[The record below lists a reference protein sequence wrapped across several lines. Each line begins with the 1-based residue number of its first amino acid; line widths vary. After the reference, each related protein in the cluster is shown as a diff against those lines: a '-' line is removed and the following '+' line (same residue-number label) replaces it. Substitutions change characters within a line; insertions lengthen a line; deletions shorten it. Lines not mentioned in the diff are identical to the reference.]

1 MNKNDKNNNKSANN
15 HVEKHETGTDMGKQE
30 KLKSDYEK
38 IQNIAA
44 RAQADLVNFRNRVQN
59 ENLEIRSKA
68 EQRIVLKF
76 IDVIDQFEKAIEAV
90 ENSDHDEKW
99 FKGLQAVY
107 KNFENVLTSEGFSRI
122 ESEGSVFDPRLH
134 EAIVNTPTDEFDSGT
149 VIKEFS
155 RGYIKK
161 ENVVRPSMVEIATE
175 KTKKP
180 DGEI

>member
-1 MNKNDKNNNKSANN
+1 MKKNDKKNNKPTNN
-15 HVEKHETGTDMGKQE
+15 VIEKHETETDMGKQE

-38 IQNIAA
+38 LQNIAA
-44 RAQADLVNFRNRVQN
+44 RAQADLVNFRNRIQS
-59 ENLEIRSKA
+59 ENVEIRSKA

-99 FKGLQAVY
+99 FKGVEAVY
-107 KNFENVLTSEGFSRI
+107 RNFEKILLSEGFSRI
-122 ESEGSVFDPRLH
+122 ESKGSVFDPRLH

-155 RGYIKK
+155 RGYVKR

-175 KTKKP
+175 KTKSP